1 MYNKI
6 SDFLHQWKYE
16 SEGTLK
22 LFALMSDEML
32 DKKMHERIRSA
43 GFLAWHITHTVKE
56 MMEKAGLKVDGKD
69 QQDYNGETVKEICD
83 VYKQSSESLVRELAN
98 WKDEDLLV
106 ETEMYGEKW
115 KRGVTLDILI
125 KHQAHHRGQLEII
138 MRYYNL
144 KVTSVY
150 GPAYEEWAAYG
161 MKAMK

>member
-1 MYNKI
+1 MYTRI

-22 LFALMSDEML
+22 LFNLMSDDML
-32 DKKMHERIRSA
+32 NKKMNERIRSA

-56 MMEKAGLKVDGKD
+56 MMEKAGLKIEGKD
-69 QQDYNGETVKEICD
+69 QTNYQGESVREISAC
-83 VYKQSSESLVRELAN
+83 YQQSSESLVRELAN
-98 WKDEDLLV
+98 WKDEDLLT

-138 MRYYNL
+138 MRYYGL

-150 GPAYEEWAAYG
+150 GPAFEEWGAYG
-161 MKAMK
+161 MEPMQ

>member
-1 MYNKI
+1 MYTRI

-22 LFALMSDEML
+22 LFNLMSDDML
-32 DKKMHERIRSA
+32 NKKINERIRSA

-56 MMEKAGLKVDGKD
+56 MMEKAGLKIDGKD
-69 QQDYNGETVKEICD
+69 QSNYNGESVREIYAC
-83 VYKQSSESLVRELAN
+83 YQQSSESLVRELAN
-98 WKDEDLLV
+98 WKDEDLLI

-138 MRYYNL
+138 MRYYGL

-150 GPAYEEWAAYG
+150 GPAFEEWAAYG
-161 MKAMK
+161 MEPMP